1 MTIALD
7 NFDLAILCSLLDR
20 QWVTLPDLF
29 GTDLHGQF
37 RQKAMDACRYR
48 LGELESEG
56 LIYSRRAMTVKKRI
70 EYSINRERVFKDTN
84 IEVMFGNGK
93 SAKIPDAVIV
103 DNDIYS
109 HDHDFVSEIK

>member
-1 MTIALD
+1 MSIALD

-20 QWVTLPDLF
+20 EWVTLPVLF
-29 GTDLHGQF
+29 GSDLHGQF

-56 LIYSRRAMTVKKRI
+56 LVFSRRAMTIKKRI
-70 EYSINRERVFKDTN
+70 EYSINKQRVSRDSVV
-84 IEVMFGNGK
+84 EVRFSNGQ
-93 SAKIPDAVIV
+93 SSVLRNVLIV

-109 HDHDFVSEIK
+109 HEHENK